1 MDVLTPEQRR
11 RCMTRI
17 KARNTKPEVLLRKA
31 LFALGFRYRL
41 HDRRLPGTPDL
52 VFPKFRAAVFVNGCF
67 WHGHD
72 CPLFAVPQTNTD
84 FWLQKIG
91 ATRARDKRAVSSLRR
106 MGWRV
111 LTVWECTLRRPTKV
125 PVGAVATR
133 AARWL
138 SGTRGLGEIP
148 RIPARY

>member
-11 RCMTRI
+11 HCMTRI
-17 KARNTKPEVLLRKA
+17 KARDTKPEVLLRKA

-52 VFPKFRAAVFVNGCF
+52 VFPKYRAVVFVNGCF

-72 CPLFAVPQTNTD
+72 CPLFVVPQTNTD

-91 ATRARDKRAVSSLRR
+91 ANRARDRRAVSSLRR

-111 LTVWECTLRRPTKV
+111 LTVWECALRRPAQV
-125 PVGAVATR
+125 RNLVVAAKT
-133 AARWL
+133 ARWL
-138 SGTRGLGEIP
+138 GSQGGLAEIP
-148 RIPARY
+148 